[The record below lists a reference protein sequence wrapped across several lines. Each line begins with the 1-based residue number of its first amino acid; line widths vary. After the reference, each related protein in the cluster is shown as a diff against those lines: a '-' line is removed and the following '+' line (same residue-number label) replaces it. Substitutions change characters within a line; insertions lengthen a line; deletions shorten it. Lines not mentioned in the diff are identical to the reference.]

1 VAARLGGLFRW
12 RRATS
17 LERIDGMRRFPPSP
31 ITALVDETPRYD
43 LGESY
48 CRELTLGDLLSPG
61 ELAALSQVPLGY
73 GSSAGAP
80 ELRQLIADRHGVTR
94 DEVLLT
100 TGAASSL
107 FLLGLLFG
115 DAGSEVVVVRP
126 SFPPILDALRGISAR
141 TATVQLHFADG
152 YRLDPTALRDALSAD
167 TRLVM
172 LASPQ
177 NPSGVA
183 VSREDIERT
192 LAAMQR
198 VCPDAFLLVD
208 EIYRDA
214 SHGDEPTPPSVAALS
229 PNVITCSSLSKAHGT
244 PGLRIGWLTVRDA
257 ELYEQL
263 RLARFNSAVSCG
275 TLDEVLAARVLSRA
289 EAILA
294 PRRAFLADAVAIVE
308 HWLVDQGGE
317 LHWVRPD
324 AGAFCCIQL
333 DPDAFPP
340 ARVQRFYAELSER
353 RTVVAPGDWFGDD
366 PRVFRLGFGYLP
378 LDELRAGLEMITRA
392 LRASA
397 STSQPEVA
405 PTPG

>member
-1 VAARLGGLFRW
+1 M
-12 RRATS
+12 S
-17 LERIDGMRRFPPSP
+17 LETIHVMRRFPASP
-31 ITALVDETPRYD
+31 ITALVDETPQYD

-48 CRELTLGDLLSPG
+48 CRELTLGDLLSAD
-61 ELAALSQVPLGY
+61 ELSGLSQVPLGY

-80 ELRQLIADRHGVTR
+80 ELRQLIADRAGVTPG
-94 DEVLLT
+94 EVLLT

-115 DAGSEVVVVRP
+115 DDDSEIVVVRP
-126 SFPPILDALRGISAR
+126 SFPPMLDALKGISAR
-141 TATVQLHFADG
+141 IATVQLRFADG
-152 YRLDPTALRDALSAD
+152 YRLDPTALRDTLSAD

-172 LASPQ
+172 LASPH

-183 VSREDIERT
+183 VSRDEIEQT
-192 LAAMQR
+192 LAAMR
-198 VCPDAFLLVD
+198 RTCPDAFLLVD

-214 SHGDEPTPPSVAALS
+214 AHGQAPIPPSAATLS
-229 PNVITCSSLSKAHGT
+229 PKVITCSSLSKAHGT

-257 ELYEQL
+257 DLYGQL

-275 TLDEVLAARVLSRA
+275 TLDEVLAARALQRA

-294 PRRAFLADAVAIVE
+294 PRRGFLAEAVAVVE
-308 HWLVDQGGE
+308 DWLATQHGA

-324 AGAFCCIQL
+324 AGAFCCVQL
-333 DPDAFPP
+333 DGNAFPR
-340 ARVQRFYAELSER
+340 ARVERFYAELSER

-366 PRVFRLGFGYLP
+366 RRVFRLGFGYEP
-378 LDELRAGLEMITRA
+378 LEELRAGLEMITQA

-397 STSQPEVA
+397 NIPERSA
-405 PTPG
+405 AATLR

>member
-1 VAARLGGLFRW
+1 MRP
-12 RRATS
+12 
-17 LERIDGMRRFPPSP
+17 ERIDDMRRFPASP
-31 ITALVDETPRYD
+31 ITALVDETPQYD

-48 CRELTLGDLLSPG
+48 CRELTLGDLLSADEIAG
-61 ELAALSQVPLGY
+61 LSEVPLGY

-80 ELRQLIADRHGVTR
+80 ELRQLIADRHEVTR

-115 DAGSEVVVVRP
+115 DSDGDIIVVRP
-126 SFPPILDALRGISAR
+126 SFPPMLDALRGISAR
-141 TATVQLHFADG
+141 IATVQLRFADS
-152 YRLDPTALRDALSAD
+152 YRLDPTALAAALSAD

-172 LASPQ
+172 LASPH

-183 VSREDIERT
+183 ISGEDIERT
-192 LAAMQR
+192 LVAMQR

-214 SHGDEPTPPSVAALS
+214 THGQAPIPPSVAALS
-229 PNVITCSSLSKAHGT
+229 PKVITCSSLSKAHGT

-257 ELYEQL
+257 ALYEQL

-275 TLDEVLAARVLSRA
+275 TLDEALAGRVLERA

-294 PRRAFLADAVAIVE
+294 PRRAFLAGAVAIVE
-308 HWLVDQGGE
+308 EWLAEQQGE

-324 AGAFCCIQL
+324 ASAFCCVQL
-333 DPDAFPP
+333 DPDTFPS
-340 ARVQRFYAELSER
+340 ARVERFYAELSER

-366 PRVFRLGFGYLP
+366 SRVFRLGFGYLP
-378 LDELRAGLEMITRA
+378 LDELRAGLKTITQAR
-392 LRASA
+392 LASA
-397 STSQPEVA
+397 DMSLLEVA
-405 PTPG
+405 PTPR

>member
-1 VAARLGGLFRW
+1 
-12 RRATS
+12 
-17 LERIDGMRRFPPSP
+17 MRRFPASP
-31 ITALVDETPRYD
+31 ITALVDETPLYD

-48 CRELTLGDLLSPG
+48 CRELTLGELLSAD
-61 ELAALSQVPLGY
+61 ELAGLSQVPLGY

-80 ELRQLIADRHGVTR
+80 ELRQLIADRCGVAR

-115 DAGSEVVVVRP
+115 DAGSEIVVVRP
-126 SFPPILDALRGISAR
+126 SFPPMLDALRGISAR

-152 YRLDPTALRDALSAD
+152 YRLDPTALRDTLSAD

-172 LASPQ
+172 LTSPH

-198 VCPDAFLLVD
+198 ICPDAFLLVD

-214 SHGDEPTPPSVAALS
+214 SHGEAPIPPSVAALS
-229 PNVITCSSLSKAHGT
+229 PKVITCSSLSKAHGT

-275 TLDEVLAARVLSRA
+275 TLDEVLAARVLERA

-294 PRRAFLADAVAIVE
+294 PRRAFLADAVAIVQD
-308 HWLVDQGGE
+308 WLAEQGGE
-317 LHWVRPD
+317 LRWVRPD
-324 AGAFCCIQL
+324 AGAFCCVQL
-333 DPDAFPP
+333 NPDAFPSP
-340 ARVQRFYAELSER
+340 RVQRFYAELSER

-366 PRVFRLGFGYLP
+366 PRVFRLGFGYVP
-378 LDELRAGLEMITRA
+378 LDELRGGLEMITQA
-392 LRASA
+392 LWASA
-397 STSQPEVA
+397 SPSQPEVA